1 MKHTKEE
8 ILNALQ
14 IIKDECKENG
24 ICRMCPFGDNG
35 IQHGTYCRLKQSN
48 PADWII
54 QEEKNLWRALE
65 NR

>member
-14 IIKDECKENG
+14 IINDECKVNG
-24 ICRMCPFGDNG
+24 ICGMCPFGDDV
-35 IQHGTYCRLKQSN
+35 IQHGTYCRLKRSN

-54 QEEKNLWRALE
+54 QEEKTVWRALE